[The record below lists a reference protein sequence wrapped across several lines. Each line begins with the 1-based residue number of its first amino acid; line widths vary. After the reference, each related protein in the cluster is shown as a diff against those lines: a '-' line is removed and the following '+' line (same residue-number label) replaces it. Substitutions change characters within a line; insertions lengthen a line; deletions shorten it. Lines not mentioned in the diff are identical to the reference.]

1 VARTSRFTSD
11 VAGLQVQT
19 GNEDRPGP
27 FGPGLSPSRAELPGI
42 EPAAEIALTCADA
55 GNGYAKRRENIHN
68 DLRIRDRY

>member
-1 VARTSRFTSD
+1 M
-11 VAGLQVQT
+11 
-19 GNEDRPGP
+19 
-27 FGPGLSPSRAELPGI
+27 ELPGI